1 MHHLQRPQQTILPVL
16 LRQVRDAVEEEKQ
29 KFVIDGKPVT
39 QLTMV
44 VQIVTADK
52 SATHMQMLVDD
63 GTAQVAMRQYHQ
75 AEDDS
80 EAAPQLRAGMY
91 VRVVGNIRK
100 MKDGMNVIGFSV
112 EPVTDF
118 NEVTFHIA
126 RAMQVHA
133 LNTKGAPPAASA
145 AAAAGG
151 TATPAASAS
160 AIVAEASSSP
170 IQTQVLDGTFRYGEC
185 VHSFL
190 LFACFPFCFCSANE
204 ITITVTAPDTESG
217 VSLPTVVVTIPFCF
231 CPHSIPTIITFPFL
245 SSRRM
250 LQCSRTSPTRRVACQ
265 SPPSLLV
272 SLRSTPTRYVLR
284 VLLLL

>member
-1 MHHLQRPQQTILPVL
+1 MTDFYSIDEGFGSPSQPATFSASQTSPTASAYGSPGDKNMQPKRPQQTILPVV

-80 EAAPQLRAGMY
+80 EAATQLRAGMY

-170 IQTQVLDGTFRYGEC
+170 IQTQVLDVFK
-185 VHSFL
+185 
-190 LFACFPFCFCSANE
+190 NE
-204 ITITVTAPDTESG
+204 PDTESG
-217 VSLPTVVVTIPFCF
+217 VSISTVVARLASFDANEVRRAVAALAEEGQLYSTIDEDHFK
-231 CPHSIPTIITFPFL
+231 
-245 SSRRM
+245 SSE
-250 LQCSRTSPTRRVACQ
+250 C
-265 SPPSLLV
+265 
-272 SLRSTPTRYVLR
+272 
-284 VLLLL
+284 